1 LAVHA
6 IQPDF
11 QPHNAD
17 SGQAR
22 KEGLMSNPGNR
33 RASTAT
39 RRLPARAN
47 LEHLKNEAK
56 KHLKTMRAQNPQ
68 ASLSEAQLIVARSY
82 GFSGWRALKAYVDA
96 QDDLGGQLV
105 NAVRSGELETIRS
118 ILDSHPELVN
128 ASAEPHQP
136 ARPSDT
142 PSMRLI
148 HLAIA
153 EAKGD
158 ALRLLIERG
167 ADLNARNAD
176 GRRPMHDCFEL
187 NHDDFATILLD
198 AGAEPDACAA
208 AAYGMH
214 DKLRQILRRDPTSA
228 NDLTTGLSPLGWA
241 AYGHQPASAT
251 MLFEHGA
258 LVDRPPYDRCA
269 WGPAA
274 MSASTDV
281 ARILLEHG
289 ANPNWQNETGNTPM
303 HCVISSR
310 IVLDP
315 TRFIQLMLDSG
326 ADPGIE
332 NREGRTPLDEAL
344 VQAGKIAETY
354 FPARP
359 IAPKRLE
366 KTIDL
371 LRARLPQAL

>member
-1 LAVHA
+1 
-6 IQPDF
+6 
-11 QPHNAD
+11 
-17 SGQAR
+17 
-22 KEGLMSNPGNR
+22 MSNPR
-33 RASTAT
+33 KRPSSAAT
-39 RRLPARAN
+39 GRLPARAN
-47 LEHLKNEAK
+47 LEHLRNEAK
-56 KHLKTMRAQNPQ
+56 KHLKTMRAQSPE
-68 ASLSEAQLIVARSY
+68 ASLSEAQLQVARSY
-82 GFSGWRALKAYVDA
+82 GFSGWRTLKVYVDA
-96 QDDLGGQLV
+96 QDNLGGQLV
-105 NAVRSGELETIRS
+105 NAVRSGELETIRG

-128 ASAEPHQP
+128 ASADQHRSV
-136 ARPSDT
+136 RPSDT
-142 PSMRLI
+142 ASMRLI

-158 ALRLLIERG
+158 VLRLLIERG
-167 ADLNARNAD
+167 ADLNVRNAD

-214 DKLRQILRRDPTSA
+214 DELRLNLKSDPGCA
-228 NDLTTGLSPLGWA
+228 NDLSTGLTPLGWA

-251 MLFEHGA
+251 ILFEHGA
-258 LVDRPPYDRCA
+258 IVDHPPYDACA

-274 MSASTDV
+274 MAASTDV

-315 TRFIQLMLDSG
+315 TKFVQLLLEFD
-326 ADPGIE
+326 ADPCLR
-332 NREGRTPLDEAL
+332 NSEGRTPLDEAL
-344 VQAGKIAETY
+344 LQAGKIVETY
-354 FPARP
+354 FPVRP

-366 KTIDL
+366 KAIEI
-371 LRARLPQAL
+371 LRARLPETSRATAQE